1 MERVPFTRL
10 RRFMS
15 VHPETGVRSGDDAAQ
30 AAARGYN
37 SRLIGGSA
45 PHGIVLE
52 TTPAGVI
59 TNFNQYQASGSHAAT
74 HSIQLDAC
82 VFSSLERRIA
92 LEVGCSL
99 PIKNSPMV
107 DHERESPD
115 FVLGRWIWKSNPRV
129 RVNDSGGQRAYEG
142 AMPSCIEYQGARD
155 RITYHELMAQSKIQ
169 TLRVKLFARLR
180 TFDEITEKW
189 GMRVIELPSKPSDW
203 WHARLHFISR
213 D

>member
-1 MERVPFTRL
+1 MTGKGKHTNEGETKTRVQKLYGKQPADLLLQHQSARQDCGAF
-10 RRFMS
+10 
-15 VHPETGVRSGDDAAQ
+15 GAAKQ
-30 AAARGYN
+30 
-37 SRLIGGSA
+37 S
-45 PHGIVLE
+45 
-52 TTPAGVI
+52 
-59 TNFNQYQASGSHAAT
+59 Q
-74 HSIQLDAC
+74 
-82 VFSSLERRIA
+82 
-92 LEVGCSL
+92 
-99 PIKNSPMV
+99 M
-107 DHERESPD
+107 
-115 FVLGRWIWKSNPRV
+115 
-129 RVNDSGGQRAYEG
+129 G